1 MSAKDLNFG
10 GGVSFGRKKAKKPA
24 GMDGMTESEKRE
36 AEAYRARAKA
46 ERKRFVAATDSEF
59 WICLCFPSA
68 AHIIRWHEAFG
79 FGADHAILKA
89 SDVVDSLDGLGEASS
104 VAFGGGVSFGGMRF
118 GAEKTKDP
126 LADVAYTGDLEADCF
141 LELSILHECLMKAR
155 APERPADPT
164 DSEHW
169 FVLAFA
175 DRDAKDAFLR
185 AHGLT
190 KLGDKYMD
198 GVAVARKL
206 GASI

>member
-1 MSAKDLNFG
+1 MSAKTLNFG
-10 GGVSFGRKKAKKPA
+10 GGVSFGRKKDKKPA

-68 AHIIRWHEAFG
+68 EHIDRWHEAFG
-79 FGADHAILKA
+79 FGEDHAILNA
-89 SDVVDSLDGLGEASS
+89 ADVVDSLDGLGEASS
-104 VAFGGGVSFGGMRF
+104 VAFGGGVSFGGLRF
-118 GAEKTKDP
+118 GVEKTKDP

-141 LELSILHECLMKAR
+141 LELSILHDCLMAAH
-155 APERPADPT
+155 APKTPADPT

-175 DRDAKDAFLR
+175 DRNAKGVFLS
-185 AHGLT
+185 AHGLM

-206 GASI
+206 GALI

>member
-1 MSAKDLNFG
+1 MSAKPLEFG
-10 GGVSFGRKKAKKPA
+10 GGVSFGRKKDKKLD
-24 GMDGMTESEKRE
+24 GMEGMTESDKRE

-59 WICLCFPSA
+59 WLCLCFPSA
-68 AHIIRWHEAFG
+68 AHISRWHDTFG

-89 SDVVDSLDGLGEASS
+89 SDVIGSIAGLGEASS
-104 VAFGGGVSFGGMRF
+104 IAFGGGMSFGGLRF
-118 GAEKTKDP
+118 GTEKTKDP

-141 LELSILHECLMKAR
+141 LELSILHECLVNAR
-155 APERPADPT
+155 APEKPADPT

-169 FVLAFA
+169 FVLAFD

-185 AHGLT
+185 AHGLV

>member
-1 MSAKDLNFG
+1 MSAKTLNFG
-10 GGVSFGRKKAKKPA
+10 GGVSFGRKKDKKPA

-59 WICLCFPSA
+59 WICLCFPGA
-68 AHIIRWHEAFG
+68 EHIGRWHEAFG
-79 FGADHAILKA
+79 FGEDHAILNA
-89 SDVVDSLDGLGEASS
+89 ADVVDSLDGLGEASS
-104 VAFGGGVSFGGMRF
+104 VAFGGGVSFGGLRF

-126 LADVAYTGDLEADCF
+126 LADVTYTGDLEADCF
-141 LELSILHECLMKAR
+141 LELSILHDCLMAAH
-155 APERPADPT
+155 APESPADPT

-169 FVLAFA
+169 FVLAFE
-175 DRDAKDAFLR
+175 DRGAKDAFLR

>member
-1 MSAKDLNFG
+1 MSAKPLEFG
-10 GGVSFGRKKAKKPA
+10 GGVSFGRKKDKKLD
-24 GMDGMTESEKRE
+24 GMEGMTESDKRE

-59 WICLCFPSA
+59 WLCLCFPSA
-68 AHIIRWHEAFG
+68 AHISRWHDAFG
-79 FGADHAILKA
+79 FGSDHAILKA
-89 SDVVDSLDGLGEASS
+89 SDVIGSIAGLGEASS
-104 VAFGGGVSFGGMRF
+104 IAFGGGMSFGGLRF
-118 GAEKTKDP
+118 GTEKTKDP

-141 LELSILHECLMKAR
+141 LELSILHECLVNAR
-155 APERPADPT
+155 APEKPADPT

-169 FVLAFA
+169 FVLAFD

-185 AHGLT
+185 AHGLV